1 MREKKITI
9 WNLAVKNLR
18 KKSSQT
24 IATLAVITI
33 FAASVFGGGI
43 LFLSLENGL
52 NSAKERLGADIIL
65 VPEDTEEV
73 MKAILLQGNT
83 SYFYMSRDMIDKVQD
98 IDGIDQITYQYFFAS
113 AGSACCDMPV
123 EIIGFEPDTDFVIQP
138 WIQEKLKEKIADDSV
153 VVGGDIQV
161 SNGHSIRIYNQE
173 YEVAAKMDK
182 TGTGMDQTVFA
193 NMNTLKHMRQAATKQ
208 GFRFLSG
215 EEEDLDKQI
224 SAVMIRVSDKDDI
237 SRIATEIKKQTK
249 DVEVVISEK
258 IVSSVTDSLSFIA
271 MVVKYVLFVLI
282 AMVLAA
288 LSVIYILQMGQRKKE
303 IALLRMMGMSKSK
316 IGRML
321 MTESMLQGILGAILG
336 IMIASVFVF
345 PFNVYIG
352 DMIGQPYVQ
361 PGSLTTLS
369 YVLGNIVLVTGASLI
384 SVSFSVAQI
393 YKKETYQTMR
403 EGE

>member
-1 MREKKITI
+1 MKERKITI
-9 WNLAVKNLR
+9 WNLAVMNLR
-18 KKSSQT
+18 KKTCQT

-52 NSAKERLGADIIL
+52 NSVKERLGADIIL
-65 VPEDTEEV
+65 VPEDTEEE

-83 SYFYMSRDMIDKVQD
+83 SYFYMSKDMIDKVQK
-98 IDGIDQITYQYFFAS
+98 IEGIDEITYQYFFAS

-182 TGTGMDQTVFA
+182 TGTGMDQTVFV

-224 SAVMIRVSDKDDI
+224 SAVMIRVSDKQNI
-237 SRIATEIKKQTK
+237 SRIAMEIKQKTK
-249 DVEVVISEK
+249 NVEVMISEK
-258 IVSSVTDSLSFIA
+258 IVSSVSDSLSFIA
-271 MVVKYVLFVLI
+271 TVVKYVLFVLI

-321 MTESMLQGILGAILG
+321 VTEAMLQGILGAALG

-361 PGSLTTLS
+361 PGSLTTLL
-369 YVLGNIVLVTGASLI
+369 YILGTIVLVTGASLI